1 MTAWT
6 FAGSNPA
13 LSLHNTGSAA
23 LTTHGVGNLIV
34 LINTD
39 HSTTDYPS
47 GVSSSRVTWT
57 KAVPDQG
64 PNTNGN
70 ISQSPTQWNGN
81 VWFGTVNS
89 VGSDTV
95 TFSYTSGTTPS
106 FTNATAIEVTS
117 PTGNWSLD
125 SFAVLNSSSGTSTW
139 PSVTPANSG
148 TLVFGFAWNF
158 GSAVSGSTSGYT
170 YNSNADTAGNGYA
183 YNLNAAGGTSTAAV
197 WGDSTETY
205 GIVVAVSQSPSGPS
219 LIPGNEL
226 NLNTQSIETDASD
239 WSALTNCSVA
249 QSSAHAFDGTKSLA
263 ITATS
268 SGTVDAIVN
277 SGTVAFPAVTAGNPY
292 QFFFAAY
299 TTSSGINAS
308 ANGDFY
314 NVSTFVSSYSSPT
327 IALIPNTW
335 TWVSVTGIAPATS
348 TLLRPIPQFT
358 ATAGG
363 QVVYIDS
370 VYFGAPTSIPAYS
383 GTNGKLS
390 SPAQPGLAQPGAF
403 IPGQPAFAI
412 PITVWNGQLTAA
424 ATAHASFGG
433 TKTALGHFT
442 AAATAHETAG
452 GTRTTFGTLTTAV
465 TAHMAATGTR
475 TTFGS
480 LTTAIAAHM
489 TAAGTRTTFGSLTT
503 TATAH
508 MTAAGTKTGL
518 GTLAA
523 AATAHMTAAG
533 TKTALG
539 HLTSAATAAAAFTG
553 TRAKFGTLTTA
564 ATAHAAFSGT
574 RTTFGTLT
582 TTATAHAVL
591 AGTKTGLG
599 HLTTTATAHAV
610 LAGTRTQL
618 GTLAAAATAHAVFAG
633 TKTGLGNLVSSA
645 TAHMAAAGTKTA
657 LGHLTANAT
666 AGMAI
671 SSTGGKSGA
680 LTTAVT
686 SHVTFAGTKTALGH
700 LTTAATAH
708 AAFTGTRTQF
718 GHLTTTATAHVV
730 LAGTKTGIGHLI
742 ANATASAGFHA
753 VKATTGSLLAS
764 VTAHLTASAVHFLAH
779 QPRNLGGTVLQ
790 EFLASGTDTLVPNP
804 YGGTITQANLGGG
817 NIVIMLGGAANTV
830 ANVLGGTISDPGLG
844 GTLTS
849 IPFGGG
855 VTGWTMQN
863 VNLNFA
869 EFNDITLNVTITSNG
884 SALNLTGYTVNML
897 LKPLAGVLD
906 SDGRV
911 LTLSS
916 SGGSPA
922 ITITNA
928 ATGACTV
935 AIPHTDL
942 QDETHTFYRID
953 AVDGSGNINTAIY
966 GNITYTSL

>member
-170 YNSNADTAGNGYA
+170 YNANADTAGNGYA

-205 GIVVAVSQSPSGPS
+205 GIVVAISQSPSGPS

-226 NLNTQSIETDASD
+226 NLNTQSIETDASG

-263 ITATS
+263 ITATA
-268 SGTVDAIVN
+268 SGNADAIAA
-277 SGTVAFPAVTAGNPY
+277 TPFPAVTAGNLY

-299 TTSSGINAS
+299 TTSSGINAQ
-308 ANGDFY
+308 ADGDFY
-314 NVSTFVSSYSSPT
+314 NGSTFVSSYSAPT

-335 TWVSVTGIAPATS
+335 TWVSVTGTAPATS

-403 IPGQPAFAI
+403 IPGQPAFAV

-452 GTRTTFGTLTTAV
+452 GTRTTFGSLTTAV

-480 LTTAIAAHM
+480 LTTAVTAHM
-489 TAAGTRTTFGSLTT
+489 TAARTRTTFGSLTT
-503 TATAH
+503 
-508 MTAAGTKTGL
+508 
-518 GTLAA
+518 AA
-523 AATAHMTAAG
+523 AAHMTAAG

-539 HLTSAATAAAAFTG
+539 SLS
-553 TRAKFGTLTTA
+553 TA
-564 ATAHAAFSGT
+564 ATAHAAFT
-574 RTTFGTLT
+574 
-582 TTATAHAVL
+582 
-591 AGTKTGLG
+591 
-599 HLTTTATAHAV
+599 
-610 LAGTRTQL
+610 
-618 GTLAAAATAHAVFAG
+618 
-633 TKTGLGNLVSSA
+633 
-645 TAHMAAAGTKTA
+645 GTKTA
-657 LGHLTANAT
+657 LGHLT
-666 AGMAI
+666 
-671 SSTGGKSGA
+671 SS
-680 LTTAVT
+680 
-686 SHVTFAGTKTALGH
+686 
-700 LTTAATAH
+700 ATAH

-718 GHLTTTATAHVV
+718 GTLNAAIAAHSSF
-730 LAGTKTGIGHLI
+730 AGTKTALGHLTTSATAAAAFTGSHTGSGNGALTAAVTAHATFTPLTAHFGTFTAAATAHSAFTGTRTQFGSLT
-742 ANATASAGFHA
+742 ANATAHA
-753 VKATTGSLLAS
+753 AFSGTK
-764 VTAHLTASAVHFLAH
+764 TALGHLTASATAAASFARTRTTFGSLTTAATAHMTAAGTKTTFGSLTSSATAHAAFVRTRATFGSLTTNITAHAAFSGTKTALRQFVSAATARALFSGVKTAAGHLTAAVVTHFLATGFKITPH
-779 QPRNLGGTVLQ
+779 QPQNLGGTVIQAVLD
-790 EFLASGTDTLVPNP
+790 SGSDTLVPNP
-804 YGGTITQANLGGG
+804 YGGTVTGKSMGGG
-817 NIVIMLGGAANTV
+817 NVVLTLGGAANTV
-830 ANVLGGTISDPGLG
+830 ANVLGGSISDPGLG

-916 SGGSPA
+916 AGGSPA

-935 AIPHTDL
+935 AIPHADL